1 MIGRSEVTCAVVPAP
16 TRKDRR
22 NIRVFRMV
30 ISFRGSR
37 LLNVASEKRGRGE
50 NRRKKVVKG
59 LALVESIL
67 QGLKLAGPFLFRAVI
82 EGVSSKRTGSAIRDL
97 PSAIEQLSDVRGS
110 VQCHSRDTGGPHYR
124 GGVGHY
130 AWKNVRKCIGHIVNR
145 RSRRGRCRVLR
156 SVNAAPVV
164 VQGDD
169 SEWIETTVAEK
180 AAARI
185 ALVCDLDRTAL
196 HRHGGRQC
204 AWRRILHGR
213 SAQQVVIDPQPA
225 VDLVVTRVLLARG
238 GQKGWLRQHARVVG
252 VACRCH
258 CLKRG
263 PSGGRQAARGRH
275 GLVGVN
281 APRQEQRVALAAPQ
295 NVGQEHLL

>member
-1 MIGRSEVTCAVVPAP
+1 MIGRSKVPSAVVPAP
-16 TRKDRR
+16 ARKDRR

-67 QGLKLAGPFLFRAVI
+67 QGLKLAGLCLFRAVI
-82 EGVSSKRTGSAIRDL
+82 EGVSSKRTGSAIRGL
-97 PSAIEQLSDVRGS
+97 PSANEQLSHVRGS
-110 VQCHSRDTGGPHYR
+110 VQFHSRDTGGPHQQR
-124 GGVGHY
+124 GVGHY

-169 SEWIETTVAEK
+169 SEWIETPVAEK
-180 AAARI
+180 TAARI
-185 ALVCDLDRTAL
+185 ALVWDLDRTSL
-196 HRHGGRQC
+196 HRPGGPPC
-204 AWRRILHGR
+204 ALRR
-213 SAQQVVIDPQPA
+213 
-225 VDLVVTRVLLARG
+225 LV
-238 GQKGWLRQHARVVG
+238 
-252 VACRCH
+252 
-258 CLKRG
+258 
-263 PSGGRQAARGRH
+263 P
-275 GLVGVN
+275 
-281 APRQEQRVALAAPQ
+281 
-295 NVGQEHLL
+295 